1 MQKVVGGRTRRLA
14 IALAIVLVLDLALCV
29 GAFWYLFL
37 RPSFGFGHPAIT
49 LIVPD
54 VTGLDEDEARERLRS
69 AGVDGADFS
78 VSVEYTYHDSPCGT
92 VVSQVPAASSRRR
105 AVASLHPCPVTL
117 RVSLGKQTVSLPS
130 LVGQTLRE
138 AEQTLASL
146 GLQVRLRLTD
156 DMGQDTTPV
165 ETADPAATVLW
176 SEPEAGSSLV
186 VGDAVTLLLRV
197 PRANRS
203 VVIPNLLGLTR
214 SQAEAR
220 LYAAGLTIGEVTEL
234 RPDGGFPV
242 GEAIVTRQQYLAGTR
257 MVRGTAV
264 GFTLENRVFQ

>member
-1 MQKVVGGRTRRLA
+1 MQKAVRGRTRRLA
-14 IALAIVLVLDLALCV
+14 IALAIVLVLDLVLCV

-37 RPSFGFGHPAIT
+37 RPSLGVGHPAIT

-54 VTGLDEDEARERLRS
+54 VTGLDESEARERLRS
-69 AGVDGADFS
+69 AGGDGADFS

-92 VVSQVPAASSRRR
+92 VISQVPAANSRRR
-105 AVASLHPCPVTL
+105 AVVSLRPCPVTL
-117 RVSLGKQTVSLPS
+117 RVSLGKQTVALPS

-138 AEQTLASL
+138 AEQALTSL
-146 GLQVRLRLTD
+146 GLKFQLRLTND
-156 DMGQDTTPV
+156 VGQNATHV
-165 ETADPAATVLW
+165 EAADPAATVLW
-176 SEPEAGSSLV
+176 TEPEAGSLLV
-186 VGDAVTLLLRV
+186 AGDTVTLLLRAT
-197 PRANRS
+197 RGNRS
-203 VVIPNLLGLTR
+203 VVIPDLLGLTR
-214 SQAEAR
+214 SQAEVQ

-264 GFTLENRVFQ
+264 GFTLENRILQ